1 MAYEVTN
8 SLRSSSII
16 RVVGAGT
23 ETVSLAN
30 LSTGANETVTSA
42 NIRRLNWST
51 NGSIQITRDSVPIL
65 TLYEN
70 GELRADDF
78 GHSIANNNTSPIAI
92 TIASGGY
99 VLLEVSKQA
108 EYATPLVGI

>member
-16 RVVGAGT
+16 RVVGVGT
-23 ETVSLAN
+23 ETISLAN

-51 NGSIQITRDSVPIL
+51 NGSIQITRNSVPIL
-65 TLYEN
+65 TMYDN

-78 GHSIANNNTSPIAI
+78 GHSIANNNTSSIVI